1 MAHGGSNP
9 TAPENRCGR
18 PGSDETGPHSRVSV
32 SPGAEIA
39 PSAPRPLVRVFSVIP
54 FTPSRPQGTFLSFL
68 PPHLPA
74 CSHLSRETQG
84 LTLDGRPPPLL
95 SARPARPSGSF
106 PLRRGGSG
114 GALANLGGA
123 CGPSSCPVSLFSPL
137 ACPSRW
143 PQSCRVPSCPSA
155 WRSLARPCP
164 SSLALPFPT
173 FSPSC
178 LSPQL
183 SVTSFSLSH
192 SFPVIPP
199 GHIGQP

>member
-54 FTPSRPQGTFLSFL
+54 VTPSRPQGTFLSFL

-84 LTLDGRPPPLL
+84 LTLDGLPPPLL

-114 GALANLGGA
+114 GGAGQPGWRPWPLELPRLLVLSLGL
-123 CGPSSCPVSLFSPL
+123 SFPL
-137 ACPSRW
+137 ATVLPRPILPIRLAEPRPS
-143 PQSCRVPSCPSA
+143 
-155 WRSLARPCP
+155 CP